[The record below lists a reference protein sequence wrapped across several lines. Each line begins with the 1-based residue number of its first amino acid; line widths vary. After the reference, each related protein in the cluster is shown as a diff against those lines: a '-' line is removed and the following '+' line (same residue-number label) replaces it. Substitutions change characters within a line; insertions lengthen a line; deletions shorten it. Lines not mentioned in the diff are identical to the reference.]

1 MAKKTLILPAEH
13 GTWSWLLVP
22 YGVGVGVAGRF
33 DLAALLVLVGGLSAF
48 FARQPATVWLRVR
61 QGRGRAADGPAAAR
75 WTAGLAI
82 LALLC
87 LVVLLALGRTA
98 VLWLAAP
105 LVVVMVFYLA
115 AARLGRAHTRSLWME
130 VAGAAGLAGMA
141 PAAYVAAT
149 GRLDNT
155 AWALWIIL
163 AVQNVL
169 GVLYVRLRIADT
181 HQRPLDRATVLAGH
195 AIGLAAVALA
205 GLMRQWPWL
214 FPLPFIGF
222 LARAA
227 WAVARPR
234 PIAAIKRFGFTEVG
248 VEIASGLY
256 LIATLRL
263 LN

>member
-1 MAKKTLILPAEH
+1 MAKRSLILPAEH

-48 FARQPATVWLRVR
+48 FARQPA
-61 QGRGRAADGPAAAR
+61 ADGPAALR
-75 WTAGLAI
+75 WLVGLTT
-82 LALLC
+82 LALLS
-87 LVVLLALGRTA
+87 LMGLLALGRTA

-115 AARLGRAHTRSLWME
+115 VARLGRAHTRTLWME
-130 VAGAAGLAGMA
+130 MTGAAGLAGMA

-149 GRLDNT
+149 GRLDHT
-155 AWALWIIL
+155 AWDLWAIM

-181 HQRPLDRATVLAGH
+181 HQRSLDRATVLAGH
-195 AIGLAAVALA
+195 AIGLAAVALV
-205 GLMRQWPWL
+205 GLVSQWPWL
-214 FPLPFIGF
+214 FSLPFVGF
-222 LARAA
+222 LIRAI
-227 WAVARPR
+227 WAAARPR
-234 PIAAIKRFGFTEVG
+234 PIAVIKRFGFTEVG

-256 LIATLRL
+256 LIVTLH
-263 LN
+263 